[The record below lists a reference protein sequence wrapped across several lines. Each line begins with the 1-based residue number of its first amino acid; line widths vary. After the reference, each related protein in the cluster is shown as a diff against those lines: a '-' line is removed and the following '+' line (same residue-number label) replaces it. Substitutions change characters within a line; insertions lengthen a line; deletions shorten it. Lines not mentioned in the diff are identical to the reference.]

1 MNLANLAFLTAD
13 TNTVTSAL
21 KTGITN
27 IATDASTAIGDVIP
41 VALPIMGAM
50 VIVSVGI
57 KVFKKVTGK

>member
-1 MNLANLAFLTAD
+1 MNLGLLAAD
-13 TNTVTSAL
+13 ASTTSTVTSAL
-21 KTGITN
+21 KTGITT